1 MIVGL
6 SSVGPPPTFNTSQL
20 LAIWMMVGCITNGA
34 ILTVAA
40 NKYLGMQTGTI
51 GNLLNFLAKP
61 TGCEGIVDLNK
72 TQTSPDLQRLAQ
84 FAGQTATICL
94 WLYLD
99 NLSKNK

>member
-1 MIVGL
+1 
-6 SSVGPPPTFNTSQL
+6 
-20 LAIWMMVGCITNGA
+20 
-34 ILTVAA
+34 
-40 NKYLGMQTGTI
+40 MQTGTI

-61 TGCEGIVDLNK
+61 TGCDGIVDLNK